1 MPELPDLAV
10 ISKNLNKRFAN
21 KKVAAFNVFKDKK
34 LNAPINEFKND
45 IENQFLESVSRN
57 GKELLLTFSN
67 KKQLGIHL
75 MLKGEIHLLSEPNI
89 KHKVFELV
97 FDTLQQGSLFGES
110 DGFSITDTMAQAK
123 PILNPPTSSTP
134 DALDD
139 TFNYD
144 YLKSI
149 LAKSKK
155 VNVKKV
161 LKNQDIVRGIGNAY
175 IDEILWEAKVSPL
188 SDASKIPDEFIAKIV
203 ESTKEIL
210 NNAISEISSRNPNII
225 SGEIRSFLK
234 VHTTT
239 KTESPTGFPI
249 KTTEIDTKTTYYTD
263 EQLLFE

>member
-10 ISKNLNKRFAN
+10 ISKNLNERFA
-21 KKVAAFNVFKDKK
+21 KKRLTAFNVFKDKK
-34 LNAPINEFKND
+34 LNATVSEYKND
-45 IENQFLESVSRN
+45 IENQLLESVERN

-89 KHKVFELV
+89 KHKVFELI
-97 FDTLQQGSLFGES
+97 FGISPQENLFGNN
-110 DGFSITDTMAQAK
+110 DGFSVTDTMAQAK
-123 PILNPPTSSTP
+123 PILNPPTSSIP

-139 TFNYD
+139 SFNYG

-149 LAKSKK
+149 LDSSKK
-155 VNVKKV
+155 ISIKKT

-188 SDASKIPDEFIAKIV
+188 SDSSKVPDELIAKIV
-203 ESTKEIL
+203 EVTKETLNSAINEIL
-210 NNAISEISSRNPNII
+210 TINPNLI

-234 VHTTT
+234 VHNPTR
-239 KTESPTGFPI
+239 TESPSGFPI
-249 KTTEIDTKTTYYTD
+249 KTIEIDGKKTYYTE

>member
-21 KKVAAFNVFKDKK
+21 KKVIAFNVFKDKK
-34 LNAPINEFKND
+34 LNTSIGEYKRD
-45 IENQFLESVSRN
+45 IENQLLESIERN

-75 MLKGEIHLLSEPNI
+75 MLKGEIHLMSEPNI
-89 KHKVFELV
+89 KYKVFELV
-97 FDTLQQGSLFGES
+97 FDSLQQGSLFGDN

-123 PILNPPTSSTP
+123 PILNPPKSIIP

-139 TFNYD
+139 AFNYN

-149 LAKSKK
+149 LANSKK
-155 VNVKKV
+155 SNIKKI

-175 IDEILWEAKVSPL
+175 IDEILWMAKVSPL
-188 SDASKIPDEFIAKIV
+188 SDGFKIPDEFIAKIV
-203 ESTKEIL
+203 ESTKETL
-210 NNAISEISSRNPNII
+210 KNAINEILTISPDLI

-234 VHTTT
+234 IHNPD
-239 KTESPTGFPI
+239 KNESPTGFPI
-249 KTTEIDTKTTYYTD
+249 KTIEIDTKKTYYTE
-263 EQLLFE
+263 EQILFE